1 MEKNFLIIFFF
12 FIITKIISLEESE
25 FAFLEN
31 KTLDHLRQIFWS
43 SFKDKYLN
51 NNNLVIKG
59 KFEDIWEYHSR
70 EKVISILTKEFNY
83 FKNIPQEAKEN
94 TYFNVKNLT
103 KFKEMV
109 TDETLHKNYLINF
122 AFNIDKY
129 DRTQRRAINSVY
141 NYLNFYT
148 REQIIEFINQ
158 KIDEYSNKTQEE
170 DLLKI
175 ILNNN
180 IDFNYKDTKSYTSSK
195 TTKDYI
201 QFIYGYENYC
211 YNSDNKTIEDSC
223 YGAYNLYT
231 HSKLDS
237 YSKDDFNLKLPV
249 FHKKLNLDN
258 DLDEFIF
265 LIENRQFNYPNN
277 YKIINSLENVDSNII
292 ALEKYFKRKTNTTKS
307 LKHLDEYIKKINN
320 DKIKKEILEW
330 GINLFP
336 ELGEKGMLQDIIS
349 NENYLQ
355 YGQVKEFIRAK
366 HREELLK
373 FAINIHI
380 YQKNITSIYDKE
392 IYDFI
397 RMNEN
402 KLYEILFQDT
412 NNNKILQENT
422 NFTLYATL
430 FNNNL
435 DKYLKHL
442 QRNQLKVI
450 YKGLI
455 ELNYNINEFTGVG
468 NSLSSASER
477 KEKLDSINISSN
489 TELIDFIKEKGK
501 SDTLFIFDTQSLFKD
516 EDGIKEDCQK
526 KTFIMKYFDYY
537 INIMDFLRST
547 DINYLRLWL
556 RKYEIIIRR
565 FKAKSDIS
573 GGAKNLF
580 MNINEYSKNEL
591 LSNFDE
597 YIFEYPDLFEPK
609 KFIKIVGLDTGITP
623 HKYLVENFEN
633 EEIINETIKS
643 ITGHILR
650 KNIQLDFFNWEDIIS
665 KLLMKKDSNNTFI
678 KNVELYFLFK
688 MINICPELNN
698 KNFFYYM
705 CINKETRILNSYGED
720 IQGIEDESKKEI
732 MAQNINYYYIKN
744 KNNQTISD
752 DIDIT
757 INSFLSETSNVDEIL
772 KLRVLDGDF
781 YPIFYDYSLFLK
793 DENEIVINN
802 IYKKLL
808 EENKTEN
815 LNSKDI
821 SLDNKI
827 KAICEA
833 INNFKELQD
842 PSYFDQ
848 NYNKIDYISEGYSS
862 LIDLLEFLE
871 KRNNREIFYYCLI
884 ANIILLENK
893 KDVNNGNIKNIYLK
907 IHFMSRI
914 SMMRYILDVA
924 KLKKEFKETLSPN
937 KLPNLVKKYMLDIGS
952 DNIYDLAVF

>member
-51 NNNLVIKG
+51 NNNFVIKV
-59 KFEDIWEYHSR
+59 KFEDIWEYHRR
-70 EKVISILTKEFNY
+70 EKVIRILTNEFKY

-94 TYFNVKNLT
+94 TYFNVKNLIE
-103 KFKEMV
+103 FKNLV
-109 TDETLHKNYLINF
+109 KDETLHKNYLINF

-277 YKIINSLENVDSNII
+277 YKIINSLGNETYNSNII

-307 LKHLDEYIKKINN
+307 LKHLDEYIE
-320 DKIKKEILEW
+320 KIKDEKIKEEILDW

-412 NNNKILQENT
+412 NNDKILQEKN

-455 ELNYNINEFTGVG
+455 ELEYNINEYTGVG

-565 FKAKSDIS
+565 FKSKNDIS

-665 KLLMKKDSNNTFI
+665 KLLMKI
-678 KNVELYFLFK
+678 VIIRLLK
-688 MINICPELNN
+688 MLN
-698 KNFFYYM
+698 Y
-705 CINKETRILNSYGED
+705 
-720 IQGIEDESKKEI
+720 
-732 MAQNINYYYIKN
+732 
-744 KNNQTISD
+744 
-752 DIDIT
+752 
-757 INSFLSETSNVDEIL
+757 
-772 KLRVLDGDF
+772 
-781 YPIFYDYSLFLK
+781 IFYLK
-793 DENEIVINN
+793 
-802 IYKKLL
+802 
-808 EENKTEN
+808 
-815 LNSKDI
+815 
-821 SLDNKI
+821 
-827 KAICEA
+827 
-833 INNFKELQD
+833 
-842 PSYFDQ
+842 
-848 NYNKIDYISEGYSS
+848 
-862 LIDLLEFLE
+862 
-871 KRNNREIFYYCLI
+871 
-884 ANIILLENK
+884 
-893 KDVNNGNIKNIYLK
+893 
-907 IHFMSRI
+907 
-914 SMMRYILDVA
+914 
-924 KLKKEFKETLSPN
+924 
-937 KLPNLVKKYMLDIGS
+937 
-952 DNIYDLAVF
+952 

>member
-195 TTKDYI
+195 TVKDYI

-211 YNSDNKTIEDSC
+211 YNSGNKTIEDSC

-373 FAINIHI
+373 FAINIHT
-380 YQKNITSIYDKE
+380 YQNNITSIYDKE

-565 FKAKSDIS
+565 FKSKNDIS

-757 INSFLSETSNVDEIL
+757 INSFLSETSNVDEIF

-924 KLKKEFKETLSPN
+924 KLKEEFKETLSPN